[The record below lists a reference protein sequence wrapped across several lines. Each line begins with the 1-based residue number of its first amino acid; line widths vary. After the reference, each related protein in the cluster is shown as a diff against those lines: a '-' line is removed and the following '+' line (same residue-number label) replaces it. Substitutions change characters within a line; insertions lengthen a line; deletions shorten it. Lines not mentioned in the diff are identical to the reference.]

1 MAASVEKNVFCVKDI
16 SSYSWLENYLG
27 NTAAS
32 WKPISLTY
40 VLYPEGDLV
49 GKVLAWSSM
58 LPIFILVSFVTL
70 ILFRRELHTMAFFG
84 GILINEIVNMGLK
97 YSIKSPRPCGRHKFT
112 NIMNE
117 FMSKEVI
124 LKHSDITA
132 DERKELYNK
141 YGMPSSHAQFM
152 SFFAIYM
159 LFFAYIRLKMHV
171 YEKFM
176 DNIRQ
181 HLIAFSSVGASV
193 IVCYSRIY
201 LHYHTLEQVIV
212 GIVVGLVNGAVWFYI
227 VETLFTP
234 IFQDIVNTKIAEY
247 FLIRDSSN
255 IPDILWFEYTSSRTE
270 ARQRQRRI
278 TQKSQ

>member
-97 YSIKSPRPCGRHKFT
+97 YSIKSPRPCGP
-112 NIMNE
+112 
-117 FMSKEVI
+117 
-124 LKHSDITA
+124 